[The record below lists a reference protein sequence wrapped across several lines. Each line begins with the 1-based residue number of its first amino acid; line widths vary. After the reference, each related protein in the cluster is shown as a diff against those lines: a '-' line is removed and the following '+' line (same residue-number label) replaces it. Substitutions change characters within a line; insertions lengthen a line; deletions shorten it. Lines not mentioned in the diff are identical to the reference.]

1 VFKKKY
7 SRISDFGIYFI
18 CVVVTIVI
26 LLILYFSPKTEI
38 PKRVEITVSELSF
51 VLQDEKLLNFFNLND
66 IKPLKVI
73 FANFKEIDIPS
84 PDKILIHSPKN
95 REEFLGSNLDTLILK
110 PLEGIYFP
118 KVIFSNVVFNEFS
131 LKKETQIGIEVF
143 DEQNDYSVIFSMSK
157 GKSKISLTCDTLLEL
172 NAENIEINLKKVND
186 QEFESGKLF
195 VFLNNDKLIK
205 VITDIQKKVMKVSI
219 QLLRNIELIEDYE
232 SIKIK
237 KLTSLDGG
245 SLKLIEDGNIIDR
258 HNNLNYQA
266 LSKGDLLEIVG
277 HDFMEIEKIRISSKG
292 IELILFGKFKR
303 LYNTKIQKSY
313 LPSLLEWLYANKII
327 IIMVSIINFSLVIA
341 NIIVTNRKK

>member
-1 VFKKKY
+1 MFVVK
-7 SRISDFGIYFI
+7 FG
-18 CVVVTIVI
+18 
-26 LLILYFSPKTEI
+26 
-38 PKRVEITVSELSF
+38 
-51 VLQDEKLLNFFNLND
+51 
-66 IKPLKVI
+66 
-73 FANFKEIDIPS
+73 
-84 PDKILIHSPKN
+84 
-95 REEFLGSNLDTLILK
+95 
-110 PLEGIYFP
+110 
-118 KVIFSNVVFNEFS
+118 
-131 LKKETQIGIEVF
+131 EV
-143 DEQNDYSVIFSMSK
+143 
-157 GKSKISLTCDTLLEL
+157 GLTCDTLLEL